1 MNSQRI
7 TKIISSLKETEQFAR
22 EIALELKGGETIAL
36 IGDLG
41 SGKTT
46 FVQFL
51 AKALGIKK
59 RIPSPTFVIM
69 RAYEIPERSLS
80 LHHYDFY
87 RLDNIDEIKDLGVEE
102 DFQDPRTICVV
113 EWADRAM
120 DILPKDR
127 TEIKFEIIGAKRKV
141 IINRPYVSAS

>member
-1 MNSQRI
+1 ME
-7 TKIISSLKETEQFAR
+7 TKIISNLKETEQFAR
-22 EIALELKGGETIAL
+22 EIASGLKGGETIAL

-51 AKALGIKK
+51 AKALGIQK

-69 RAYEIPERSLS
+69 RAYEIPERDIS

-87 RLDNIDEIKDLGVEE
+87 RLESVEEVKDLGVEE
-102 DFQDPRTICVV
+102 DFTDRKTICIV
-113 EWADRAM
+113 EWADKFLE
-120 DILPKDR
+120 ILPKKR
-127 TEIKFEIIGAKRKV
+127 IEIKFEIKNDKRLVK
-141 IINRPYVSAS
+141 YDTFC